1 MPPGQGRRFIR
12 RRRHPVPTW
21 PRRQPVR
28 WIRDVLQ
35 RRFVFPLLW
44 VGYSHR
50 VYGAD
55 RLDGIRTPCLVI
67 ANHNLHLDQSLLV
80 KSLPLAFR
88 KRLAI
93 AAAAS
98 DIYGNR
104 VRGFIASVLGNGF
117 PFNKQGSGVR
127 ESLETVAQMLED
139 GWHVLIFP
147 EGKLTELGPMQPFK
161 SGAGLLAVETG
172 APVVPMR
179 LDIVRRGFRE
189 GGWLPIPRGK
199 VEVHIG
205 PLVEIPPGVGYA
217 EATRLLE
224 EAVREA

>member
-1 MPPGQGRRFIR
+1 MPPGQGRKFIR
-12 RRRHPVPTW
+12 RRRHPVPAW

-35 RRFVFPLLW
+35 TRFVFPLLR
-44 VGYSHR
+44 VGYNLR
-50 VYGAD
+50 IYGAENLQGVD
-55 RLDGIRTPCLVI
+55 KPCLVI
-67 ANHNLHLDQSLLV
+67 ANHNMHLDQALLV
-80 KSLPLAFR
+80 KSLPHSFR

-104 VRGFIASVLGNGF
+104 VRGLVASVLGNGF

-179 LDIVRRGFRE
+179 IDVIRRGFRE
-189 GGWLPIPRGK
+189 GGWFPTPRGK

-205 PLVEIPPGVGYA
+205 PVVQLGAEVDYA
-217 EATRLLE
+217 GATRLLE
-224 EAVREA
+224 RAVREA

>member
-1 MPPGQGRRFIR
+1 VFGAERLND
-12 RRRHPVPTW
+12 
-21 PRRQPVR
+21 VR
-28 WIRDVLQ
+28 V
-35 RRFVFPLLW
+35 
-44 VGYSHR
+44 S
-50 VYGAD
+50 
-55 RLDGIRTPCLVI
+55 CLVI
-67 ANHNLHLDQSLLV
+67 ANHNMHLDQALLV
-80 KSLPLAFR
+80 KSLPRTFR

-104 VRGFIASVLGNGF
+104 VRGFVASVLGNGF

-179 LDIVRRGFRE
+179 IDVLRRGVRE

-205 PLVEIPPGVGYA
+205 PVVEFPPGIDYA

-224 EAVREA
+224 TAVREA